1 MLANT
6 NAGGRAAS
14 LARLFAVLAA
24 LAALFSV
31 LVACSNSEEEST
43 EGEATTSENAGDE
56 PRVVA
61 LDWRYEEILVDL
73 GIEPVGIAEIGD
85 SKLPPTLEG
94 KISEDVES
102 VGQAKQPNL
111 EVIESLEPDLIL
123 ASPTRHADILDTLK
137 GIADTEAYDDS
148 TFEAVLDSVDEIAA
162 KVGKEDKAQEIRDRI
177 QSKIEQAS
185 EAVEPGTRAAV
196 IGWSKDTLYTWVRES
211 FPGSLLEAVGYE
223 YGYDGEKSNIESKTD
238 VAELTGDK
246 LPDMNLDIMYLYNDQ
261 EGFRSSPWADV
272 VDNVVDV
279 DQDVWSRARGTLSA
293 EAMLDQIIEEN
304 S

>member
-1 MLANT
+1 M
-6 NAGGRAAS
+6 AAWRSS
-14 LARLFAVLAA
+14 L
-24 LAALFSV
+24 
-31 LVACSNSEEEST
+31 T
-43 EGEATTSENAGDE
+43 
-56 PRVVA
+56 
-61 LDWRYEEILVDL
+61 
-73 GIEPVGIAEIGD
+73 
-85 SKLPPTLEG
+85 
-94 KISEDVES
+94 
-102 VGQAKQPNL
+102 
-111 EVIESLEPDLIL
+111 
-123 ASPTRHADILDTLK
+123 